1 MYPVTIC
8 PARYSGVY
16 EGARWV
22 AFPFHAAALA
32 WEADG
37 WDGDDME
44 AVDYWSSSRAVV
56 VGRGATPDEAYAD
69 LERRSVNGS

>member
-37 WDGDDME
+37 WDGDDM
-44 AVDYWSSSRAVV
+44 
-56 VGRGATPDEAYAD
+56 
-69 LERRSVNGS
+69 